1 MDKEFLSKC
10 KYFYILTCDEERLHI
25 QKFPIIYIN
34 QHYVYYHING
44 SDNLDYV
51 DLSYV
56 QDDLSKIDLTGLSRY
71 SRRYLWTAP
80 DDFLEKNSEY
90 MEQAKNRKL
99 VEALEKAK
107 KNYEFAVRNLEAAE
121 KKYKEIQA
129 AVNGDKNGV

>member
-44 SDNLDYV
+44 ADNLDYV

-56 QDDLSKIDLTGLSRY
+56 QDDISKIDLTGLSRY
-71 SRRYLWTAP
+71 SRRYLWTVP
-80 DDFLEKNSEY
+80 DDFQEKNSEY

-107 KNYEFAVRNLEAAE
+107 KDYAFAVRNLEAAE